1 MVEEHCVEWPRFK
14 SGSWVVPLLKG
25 SNFYFLT
32 YLCIYSNIQTQKGEN
47 ENGNLRNC
55 QRSNFI
61 PASLR
66 RKYGIKDGTK
76 IIITDIGDAIVL
88 KPVTEQYLRNLQGS
102 LKGKGGLK
110 VLLEERAKDKERE
123 K

>member
-1 MVEEHCVEWPRFK
+1 METYATV
-14 SGSWVVPLLKG
+14 KG
-25 SNFYFLT
+25 Q
-32 YLCIYSNIQTQKGEN
+32 IV
-47 ENGNLRNC
+47 
-55 QRSNFI
+55 I

-66 RKYGIKDGTK
+66 RKYGIKNGTK
-76 IIITDIGDAIVL
+76 IIVTDIGDAIVL

-110 VLLEERAKDKERE
+110 GLVEERRKDKERE